1 MDRYLTFEGEQPV
14 WLDDFDFMQKSVRD
28 TISRMISAVSTNKV
42 VILQGCEFGHEG
54 LWTTWTDG
62 IIAIDGEIL
71 PIRAGKS
78 QTLPLY
84 YNIQTELS
92 GNRIF
97 KNGAEHKCYES
108 RYATLS
114 RATNDYG
121 LGDEI
126 RFDDALSR
134 ITKEVIYEIPEPE
147 NGFSHGSIIRSAAG
161 GYYIKGHFSVP
172 ITGVKTDT
180 VIPDTAIADLKLDDV
195 KSFIGAETYSTMTF
209 KKVSGGAE
217 IYPMII
223 VLKQGD
229 LDEVIVSVKFA
240 QETSVS
246 FGSGN
251 FYCRIID

>member
-1 MDRYLTFEGEQPV
+1 MDRYLTFDGEQPV
-14 WLDDFDFMQKSVRD
+14 WLDDFDFMQKSIRD

-42 VILQGCEFGHEG
+42 VILQGCVISRSGQY
-54 LWTTWTDG
+54 TTWTDG
-62 IIAIDGEIL
+62 VIAIDGEVM
-71 PIRAGKS
+71 PIKSGKS
-78 QTLPLY
+78 QILPLY
-84 YNIQTELS
+84 YQIQTELS
-92 GNRIF
+92 GNRVF

-108 RYATLS
+108 RYATIS
-114 RATNDYG
+114 HVVTEYSVG
-121 LGDEI
+121 SET
-126 RFDDALSR
+126 RFDDELSR

-217 IYPMII
+217 IYPVII